1 MNQKSNWK
9 FLNLD
14 AGASSAPDSVHKSNN
29 YSSGS
34 DSAHNSAHHTSGSD
48 SAHNFAHHTSC
59 SDSAHNFAH
68 HISGSD
74 SAHTLISRPVDSNST
89 NHPPSPG
96 SSYLIAQKNPEVSQK
111 ELLYKILAPIFFG
124 QKQAENTAELA
135 ALFLREY
142 GIDVTGDF
150 FEGDEHYEEYQEACQ
165 ALAEGMSIYQGS
177 ISFDNCVLA
186 ELADAVWGT
195 MEKEGK
201 QHFRRIN
208 TLLEE

>member
-14 AGASSAPDSVHKSNN
+14 VGAASAPDSVHKSNCR
-29 YSSGS
+29 S
-34 DSAHNSAHHTSGSD
+34 
-48 SAHNFAHHTSC
+48 SC
-59 SDSAHNFAH
+59 SDSVHDSVH
-68 HISGSD
+68 RSSGSD
-74 SAHTLISRPVDSNST
+74 SAHTLISRPADSNFT
-89 NHPPSPG
+89 DHPPSPG
-96 SSYLIAQKNPEVSQK
+96 SSYLIAQKNLEVSQK

-124 QKQAENTAELA
+124 QKKAENTAELA

-177 ISFDNCVLA
+177 ISFDNCILA